1 MSTKSFPVGTTLM
14 ALKLYNG
21 IGQEYAKQLQ
31 VDPKLRAPKSAR
43 PAVRVG
49 AAQASTEGA
58 QAKLNQNGTSKTYHT
73 MCAPVGVARS
83 CRRVMQVQ

>member
-43 PAVRVG
+43 PAVRV
-49 AAQASTEGA
+49 
-58 QAKLNQNGTSKTYHT
+58 
-73 MCAPVGVARS
+73 
-83 CRRVMQVQ
+83 